1 MARDSYDDAYSRPV
15 RRLLVAVVVILLIA
29 LAILWRID
37 NPRVER
43 MRAAIVD
50 RVVPNMEWAMGPVTG
65 VARIFEDFQSY
76 ARLFE
81 QNQELR
87 RELQQM
93 RAWREAALQLEQENA
108 RLLDLN
114 RVQLDPEL
122 TFVTGLVLADSGSPF
137 RRSVLINVGA
147 RDGILDGWATMDGLG
162 VVGRVAGVGERTA
175 RVLLLTDSNS
185 RIPVTIQPSGQQAL
199 LMGDNSPDADPRFHR
214 GARGREPR
222 RPHRHVRRRRR
233 CFPRAFWWGRSSPRP
248 TGVCARGWRR
258 ISSGCSFSGDAQPPG
273 HVAGRSRRPDRA
285 ALALPGGGRRRSRA
299 GGGRSERGAPRQQ
312 QRGRAMSSA
321 TSSRHIWTYRAIFLF
336 VCAVLILGRLLPL
349 GLGESGL
356 PGPDLLLAL
365 TFAWLLRQ
373 PAVVPLAQS

>member
-1 MARDSYDDAYSRPV
+1 MARDSQDNAYARPV
-15 RRLLVAVVVILLIA
+15 RRLLVTVVLLCLVALVVV
-29 LAILWRID
+29 WRID

-76 ARLFE
+76 ANLFE

-162 VVGRVAGVGERTA
+162 VVGRISGVGERTA

-185 RIPVTIQPSGQQAL
+185 RLPVTIQPSGQQAL
-199 LMGDNSPDADPRFHR
+199 LMGDNSPNPLLDFIEAREDVSAGDRIVTSGDGGLFPADLLVGQVVETTDGRLR
-214 GARGREPR
+214 ARLAADF
-222 RPHRHVRRRRR
+222 VRLQFLRVMRSHPGTSLDDPGTLVGPPWPLPQAMPDPAPL
-233 CFPRAFWWGRSSPRP
+233 PRAEADAASE
-248 TGVCARGWRR
+248 TDGV
-258 ISSGCSFSGDAQPPG
+258 
-273 HVAGRSRRPDRA
+273 
-285 ALALPGGGRRRSRA
+285 
-299 GGGRSERGAPRQQ
+299 
-312 QRGRAMSSA
+312 A
-321 TSSRHIWTYRAIFLF
+321 T
-336 VCAVLILGRLLPL
+336 
-349 GLGESGL
+349 
-356 PGPDLLLAL
+356 
-365 TFAWLLRQ
+365 Q
-373 PAVVPLAQS
+373 

>member
-1 MARDSYDDAYSRPV
+1 MARDSYDSAYARPV
-15 RRLLVAVVVILLIA
+15 RRLLVTVVVLCLVALIV
-29 LAILWRID
+29 LWRID

-43 MRAAIVD
+43 LRAAIVD
-50 RVVPNMEWAMGPVTG
+50 RVVPNMEWVMAPVTG
-65 VARIFEDFQSY
+65 VARIFDDFQSY
-76 ARLFE
+76 ARLYE

-162 VVGRVAGVGERTA
+162 VVGRVSGVGERTS

-199 LMGDNSPDADPRFHR
+199 LMGDNSQSPLLEFIEAPEDISAGDRIVTSGDGGLFPPGLLVGQVIETTDGRLRARLAADLVRLQFLRVMRSHPGTSLDDPGSLIGPPWPLPEDGAEATDAD
-214 GARGREPR
+214 GA
-222 RPHRHVRRRRR
+222 
-233 CFPRAFWWGRSSPRP
+233 
-248 TGVCARGWRR
+248 T
-258 ISSGCSFSGDAQPPG
+258 
-273 HVAGRSRRPDRA
+273 
-285 ALALPGGGRRRSRA
+285 
-299 GGGRSERGAPRQQ
+299 GAPQ
-312 QRGRAMSSA
+312 
-321 TSSRHIWTYRAIFLF
+321 
-336 VCAVLILGRLLPL
+336 
-349 GLGESGL
+349 
-356 PGPDLLLAL
+356 
-365 TFAWLLRQ
+365 
-373 PAVVPLAQS
+373 PLAPGVDEARLDGEADSP

>member
-1 MARDSYDDAYSRPV
+1 
-15 RRLLVAVVVILLIA
+15 LLIG
-29 LAILWRID
+29 LVILWRID

-50 RVVPNMEWAMGPVTG
+50 RVVPNMEWAMAPVTG

-122 TFVTGLVLADSGSPF
+122 TFVTGLVQADSGSPF

-162 VVGRVAGVGERTA
+162 VVGRVFRAWANARRACCCSPTA
-175 RVLLLTDSNS
+175 TAAS
-185 RIPVTIQPSGQQAL
+185 R
-199 LMGDNSPDADPRFHR
+199 
-214 GARGREPR
+214 
-222 RPHRHVRRRRR
+222 
-233 CFPRAFWWGRSSPRP
+233 
-248 TGVCARGWRR
+248 
-258 ISSGCSFSGDAQPPG
+258 
-273 HVAGRSRRPDRA
+273 
-285 ALALPGGGRRRSRA
+285 
-299 GGGRSERGAPRQQ
+299 
-312 QRGRAMSSA
+312 
-321 TSSRHIWTYRAIFLF
+321 
-336 VCAVLILGRLLPL
+336 
-349 GLGESGL
+349 
-356 PGPDLLLAL
+356 
-365 TFAWLLRQ
+365 
-373 PAVVPLAQS
+373 